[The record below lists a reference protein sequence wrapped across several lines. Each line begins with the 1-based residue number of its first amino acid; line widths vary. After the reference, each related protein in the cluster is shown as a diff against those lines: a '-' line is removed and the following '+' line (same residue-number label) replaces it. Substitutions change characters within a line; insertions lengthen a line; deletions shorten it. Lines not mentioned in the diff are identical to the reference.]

1 MEIGSGLFVFD
12 FLLPGVELTDELCEL
27 CRSGDLASTAE
38 DVDSCLELVETSL
51 AGSS

>member
-12 FLLPGVELTDELCEL
+12 FLLPGVELTDEN
-27 CRSGDLASTAE
+27 GDLSSTAE
-38 DVDSCLELVETSL
+38 DVDSCLEVVETPL

>member
-12 FLLPGVELTDELCEL
+12 FLLPGVELTDELC
-27 CRSGDLASTAE
+27 RSGDLASTAE
-38 DVDSCLELVETSL
+38 DIDSCLELVETSL